1 MIDLS
6 TQYLGLELRNPLVVA
21 ASPLSNELSN
31 LRQMEDSGAGAIVLR
46 SLFEEEIN
54 SEVYELDRFLAECS
68 EIGAENSHVYPDLS
82 KFGFGL
88 DRYLE
93 RIAEAKQAVTIPIIA
108 SLNGISRGGWV
119 SYAREMQQ
127 AGADAI
133 ELNVY
138 FLATDPNEGTERIEA
153 RYLDLV
159 AEVRSTV
166 TIPVAVK
173 LGPYFSSFAN
183 MARRMEDA
191 GADALVIFNRFY
203 QPDFD
208 LEALEVRPALYL
220 SDSSE
225 LLFRLYWTSVLY
237 ERIQADIAITGGV
250 HVAEDVIKS
259 IMAGAKVTQ
268 LASAL
273 LKNGIG
279 YLRPLRHRLEF
290 WMEKHGYESVRQ
302 MQGCMSQK
310 NVPNPKALQRANYMN
325 VLSSYT
331 EVLK

>member
-6 TQYLGLELRNPLVVA
+6 TRYLGLELRNPLVVG
-21 ASPLSNELSN
+21 ASPLCNEISN
-31 LRQMEDSGAGAIVLR
+31 LREMEDAGASAIVLR

-54 SEVYELDRFLAECS
+54 SEVYELDRFLCECS
-68 EIGAENSHVYPDLS
+68 DIGAENSNIYPDLS
-82 KFGFGL
+82 KFGIGL

-93 RIAEAKQAVTIPIIA
+93 SIAEAKQAISIPVIA

-138 FLATDPNEGTERIEA
+138 FIATDPTEGSERIEA

-159 AEVRSTV
+159 TEVRSTV

-173 LGPYFSSFAN
+173 LGPYFSSFAI
-183 MARRMEDA
+183 MARRLEDA
-191 GADALVIFNRFY
+191 GADGLVLFNRFY

-208 LEALEVRPALYL
+208 LEALEVRPSLNL

-225 LLFRLYWTSVLY
+225 LLLRLFWTSILF
-237 ERIQADIAITGGV
+237 EHIQADIAITGGV
-250 HVAEDVIKS
+250 HVAEDVVKS
-259 IMAGAKVTQ
+259 IMAGGKVAM
-268 LASAL
+268 LCSAL

-310 NVPNPKALQRANYMN
+310 NAPNPKALQRANYMN